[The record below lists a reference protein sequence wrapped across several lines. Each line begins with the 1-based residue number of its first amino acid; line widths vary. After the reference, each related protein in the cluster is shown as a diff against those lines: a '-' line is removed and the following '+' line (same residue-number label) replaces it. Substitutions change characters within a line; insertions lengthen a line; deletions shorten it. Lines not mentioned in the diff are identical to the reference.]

1 MAEIHLL
8 SDEIIN
14 KIAAGEVIERP
25 ASAVKELIENA
36 IDAGATRIQVQIEQ
50 GGKKKIQVTD
60 NGKGMGAEDLEL
72 CFLRHTTSKLT
83 NAGDLF
89 HLQTNGFRG
98 EAVASI
104 AAVSKLT
111 ITSATEEGESGRI
124 VVKGGDVVEKE
135 DIQASRGTTFL
146 VEDLFFNTPV
156 RRTFLGSETSECS
169 RILDIVLKTA
179 ISHPEIRF
187 DYKVGE
193 RTVFTGVPGEL
204 RSRIAEAIGSKVAK
218 SLLPVDYTE
227 AGVHVSGFISPTTE
241 TNGKRNHQFLFMRNR
256 PIENKMVSKAV
267 SQAYEP
273 YGAQC
278 KPVTVLFLDMPDMEF
293 DINVHPAKREVR
305 FANGNLV
312 FLVVTH
318 AIRDTFTKDLE
329 ANSPF
334 IDLSDEFMGKPTQSS
349 FAGQSSFTQQP
360 TAQPA
365 FAASQQP
372 FGNSAGQAAQTQ
384 PQNDLPWEN
393 PFTKTNYAGI
403 TPSPSPTNASFAD
416 KPYAAQSQQAFKQQA
431 QAVKANTLSD
441 KKSKYD
447 VSDDVQDLFSLP
459 EYGKIISLEQDLT
472 KPEQPRET
480 PWTPPAFFQ
489 IANTYIA
496 AEDSNGLLIIDQHAA
511 HTRVLFEQAME
522 SLQNNIAQDSQ
533 ELLFP
538 ELIDLSKQEKE
549 VFRNVDEQL
558 RKLGFFVEPFGG
570 DTYQIRSIPSALPLS
585 RAAKAVHDFLSDVDE
600 NDTKNDM
607 VKFQEAIAKS
617 WAKTNAYQA
626 GDKLKPEEITALVS
640 QLMITQDP
648 LKSPFG
654 CPTLMRLTLD
664 ELSKKF
670 RH

>member
-83 NAGDLF
+83 NADDLF

-111 ITSATEEGESGRI
+111 ITSATEDGESGRI

-187 DYKVGE
+187 DYKVGD

-334 IDLSDEFMGKPTQSS
+334 IDLSDEFMGKPGQSSFTEQSS
-349 FAGQSSFTQQP
+349 FAGQP

-372 FGNSAGQAAQTQ
+372 FGHSAGQAAQVL

-403 TPSPSPTNASFAD
+403 TPANASFAD

-549 VFRNVDEQL
+549 IFRNVDEQL

-600 NDTKNDM
+600 NDTKSDM
-607 VKFQEAIAKS
+607 VKFQEAVAKS

-654 CPTLMRLTLD
+654 SPTLMRLTLD

>member
-60 NGKGMGAEDLEL
+60 NGKGMGSDDLEL

-83 NAGDLF
+83 NADDLF

-111 ITSATEEGESGRI
+111 ITSATQDGESGRI
-124 VVKGGDVVEKE
+124 VVKGGEVIERE

-146 VEDLFFNTPV
+146 VEDLFYNTPV

-169 RILDIVLKTA
+169 RILDIVIKTA

-187 DYKVGE
+187 DYKVGD

-218 SLLPVDYTE
+218 SLLAVDYTE
-227 AGVHVSGFISPTTE
+227 AGVHVTGYISPTTE

-334 IDLSDEFMGKPTQSS
+334 IDLSDEFMGKPAQSNFAQSS
-349 FAGQSSFTQQP
+349 PAPFVQP
-360 TAQPA
+360 VTAQPA
-365 FAASQQP
+365 PSEFVQSSPAQSAATAPQ
-372 FGNSAGQAAQTQ
+372 
-384 PQNDLPWEN
+384 QNDLPWE
-393 PFTKTNYAGI
+393 K
-403 TPSPSPTNASFAD
+403 PS
-416 KPYAAQSQQAFKQQA
+416 KPYAQPPKQANA
-431 QAVKANTLSD
+431 LSD
-441 KKSKYD
+441 KKSKYN

-459 EYGKIISLEQDLT
+459 EYGKIISLEPDHS
-472 KPEQPRET
+472 KPAPPPET
-480 PWTPPAFFQ
+480 PWAPPSFFQ

-496 AEDSNGLLIIDQHAA
+496 GEDSNGLLIIDQHAA

-522 SLQNNIAQDSQ
+522 SLQNNISQDSQ

-549 VFRNVDEQL
+549 IFRNVDEQL

-570 DTYQIRSIPSALPLS
+570 DTFQIRSIPSALPLS
-585 RAAKAVHDFLSDVDE
+585 RAAKAVHDFLNDVDE

-654 CPTLMRLTLD
+654 SPTLMRLTLE

>member
-60 NGKGMGAEDLEL
+60 NGKGMGNADLEL

-83 NAGDLF
+83 NADDLF

-111 ITSATEEGESGRI
+111 ITSATQDGESGRI
-124 VVKGGDVVEKE
+124 VIKGGEIVEREDV
-135 DIQASRGTTFL
+135 QASRGTTFL
-146 VEDLFFNTPV
+146 VEDLFYNTPV

-169 RILDIVLKTA
+169 RILDIVIKTA

-187 DYKVGE
+187 DYKVGD

-218 SLLPVDYTE
+218 GLLPVDYTE
-227 AGVHVSGFISPTTE
+227 AGVHVTGYISPTTE

-334 IDLSDEFMGKPTQSS
+334 IDLSDEFMGKPTASTSAQSPFTQTPFAQSS
-349 FAGQSSFTQQP
+349 STQFTQTPFEQS
-360 TAQPA
+360 TQPA
-365 FAASQQP
+365 PATFSEQP
-372 FGNSAGQAAQTQ
+372 K
-384 PQNDLPWEN
+384 NDLPWETAQS
-393 PFTKTNYAGI
+393 TKPAT
-403 TPSPSPTNASFAD
+403 
-416 KPYAAQSQQAFKQQA
+416 KPYAQPP
-431 QAVKANTLSD
+431 KATSSLSD

-459 EYGKIISLEQDLT
+459 EYGKIISLEPDHS
-472 KPEQPRET
+472 KPAPPPET
-480 PWTPPAFFQ
+480 PWAPPSFFQ

-496 AEDSNGLLIIDQHAA
+496 GEDSNGLLIIDQHAA

-549 VFRNVDEQL
+549 IFRNVDEQL

-585 RAAKAVHDFLSDVDE
+585 RAAKAVHDFLNDVDE

-626 GDKLKPEEITALVS
+626 GDKLKPEEITALVG

-654 CPTLMRLTLD
+654 SPTLMRLTLE

>member
-60 NGKGMGAEDLEL
+60 NGKGMGSADLEL

-83 NAGDLF
+83 NADDLF

-111 ITSATEEGESGRI
+111 ITSATQDGESGRI
-124 VVKGGDVVEKE
+124 VIKGGEVIEKE

-146 VEDLFFNTPV
+146 VEDLFYNTPV

-169 RILDIVLKTA
+169 RILDIVIKTA

-187 DYKVGE
+187 DYKVGD

-218 SLLPVDYTE
+218 SLLAVDYTE
-227 AGVHVSGFISPTTE
+227 AGVHVTGYISPTTE

-334 IDLSDEFMGKPTQSS
+334 IDLSDEFMGKPTQP
-349 FAGQSSFTQQP
+349 G
-360 TAQPA
+360 PA
-365 FAASQQP
+365 AFSE
-372 FGNSAGQAAQTQ
+372 Q
-384 PQNDLPWEN
+384 PQNDLPWES
-393 PFTKTNYAGI
+393 
-403 TPSPSPTNASFAD
+403 TPSTAAQPSAAAPTPAQPNFAQPNFAQPSFASATPAS
-416 KPYAAQSQQAFKQQA
+416 KPYAQPAKQSA
-431 QAVKANTLSD
+431 TSLLSD

-459 EYGKIISLEQDLT
+459 EYGKIISLEPDHT
-472 KPEQPRET
+472 KPEPPRET
-480 PWTPPAFFQ
+480 PWAPPSFFQ

-496 AEDSNGLLIIDQHAA
+496 GEDSNGLLIIDQHAA

-549 VFRNVDEQL
+549 IFRNVDEQL

-585 RAAKAVHDFLSDVDE
+585 RAAKAVHDFLNDVDE

-654 CPTLMRLTLD
+654 SPTLMRLTLE

>member
-60 NGKGMGAEDLEL
+60 NGKGMGAADLDL
-72 CFLRHTTSKLT
+72 CYLRHTTSKLT
-83 NAGDLF
+83 NADDLF
-89 HLQTNGFRG
+89 HLHTNGFRG

-111 ITSATEEGESGRI
+111 ITSATQEGESGRI
-124 VVKGGDVVEKE
+124 VVKGGEVIEKE

-146 VEDLFFNTPV
+146 VEDLFYNTPV

-187 DYKVGE
+187 DYKVGD

-218 SLLPVDYTE
+218 GLLPVDYTE
-227 AGVHVSGFISPTTE
+227 AGVHVTGYISPTTE

-329 ANSPF
+329 AHSPI
-334 IDLSDEFMGKPTQSS
+334 IDLSDEFMG
-349 FAGQSSFTQQP
+349 
-360 TAQPA
+360 
-365 FAASQQP
+365 
-372 FGNSAGQAAQTQ
+372 GQAPAAAPAVKSEMPETFEMPAQ

-393 PFTKTNYAGI
+393 PFQQA
-403 TPSPSPTNASFAD
+403 
-416 KPYAAQSQQAFKQQA
+416 KPYAAQTQQPSFASKPFA
-431 QAVKANTLSD
+431 QPAKPANTLSD

-459 EYGKIISLEQDLT
+459 EYGKIISLEPDHS
-472 KPEQPRET
+472 KPAPPPET
-480 PWTPPAFFQ
+480 PWAPPSFFQ

-496 AEDSNGLLIIDQHAA
+496 GEDSNGLLIIDQHAA

-522 SLQNNIAQDSQ
+522 SLQNNIMQDSQ

-549 VFRNVDEQL
+549 IFRNVDEQL

-585 RAAKAVHDFLSDVDE
+585 RAAKAVHDFLNDVDE

-626 GDKLKPEEITALVS
+626 GDKLKPEEITALVG

-654 CPTLMRLTLD
+654 SPTLMRLTLE

>member
-60 NGKGMGAEDLEL
+60 NGKGMGAADLEL

-83 NAGDLF
+83 NADDLF

-111 ITSATEEGESGRI
+111 ITSATQDGESGRI
-124 VVKGGDVVEKE
+124 IIKGGEVVEKE

-146 VEDLFFNTPV
+146 VEDLFYNTPV

-169 RILDIVLKTA
+169 RILDIVIKTA

-187 DYKVGE
+187 DYKVGD
-193 RTVFTGVPGEL
+193 RAVFTGVPGEL

-227 AGVHVSGFISPTTE
+227 AGVHVTGFISPTTE

-334 IDLSDEFMGKPTQSS
+334 IDLSDELMEKPET
-349 FAGQSSFTQQP
+349 P
-360 TAQPA
+360 K
-365 FAASQQP
+365 
-372 FGNSAGQAAQTQ
+372 
-384 PQNDLPWEN
+384 NDLPWEPHDTVQPN
-393 PFTKTNYAGI
+393 FAQPNFAQPAKPQY
-403 TPSPSPTNASFAD
+403 PQHAS
-416 KPYAAQSQQAFKQQA
+416 
-431 QAVKANTLSD
+431 KASELSD
-441 KKSKYD
+441 KKSKYN

-459 EYGKIISLEQDLT
+459 EYGKIISLEPDLT
-472 KPEQPRET
+472 KPQPQPEA
-480 PWTPPAFFQ
+480 PWAPPTFFQ

-496 AEDSNGLLIIDQHAA
+496 GEDANGLLIIDQHAA
-511 HTRVLFEQAME
+511 HTRILFEQAME

-549 VFRNVDEQL
+549 IFHHVDEQL

-570 DTYQIRSIPSALPLS
+570 DTFQIRSIPSALPLS
-585 RAAKAVHDFLSDVDE
+585 RAAKAVHDFLNDVDE
-600 NDTKNDM
+600 NDTKDDM

-626 GDKLKPEEITALVS
+626 GDKLKPEEITALVG

-654 CPTLMRLTLD
+654 NPTLMRLTLD

>member
-60 NGKGMGAEDLEL
+60 NGKGMGAADLEL

-83 NAGDLF
+83 NADDLF

-111 ITSATEEGESGRI
+111 ITSATQDGESGRI
-124 VVKGGDVVEKE
+124 IIKGGEVVEKE

-146 VEDLFFNTPV
+146 VEDLFYNTPV

-169 RILDIVLKTA
+169 RILDIVIKTA

-187 DYKVGE
+187 DYKVGD
-193 RTVFTGVPGEL
+193 RAVFTGVPGEL

-227 AGVHVSGFISPTTE
+227 AGVHVTGFISPTTE

-334 IDLSDEFMGKPTQSS
+334 IDLSDELAGKP
-349 FAGQSSFTQQP
+349 
-360 TAQPA
+360 AQK
-365 FAASQQP
+365 
-372 FGNSAGQAAQTQ
+372 
-384 PQNDLPWEN
+384 DLPWESQQ
-393 PFTKTNYAGI
+393 
-403 TPSPSPTNASFAD
+403 PSPMAQPQFTQPSAQQSSAQPTFAQPAKPQYPQHTSKASE
-416 KPYAAQSQQAFKQQA
+416 
-431 QAVKANTLSD
+431 LSD
-441 KKSKYD
+441 KKSKYN

-459 EYGKIISLEQDLT
+459 EYGKIISLEPDLT
-472 KPEQPRET
+472 KQQPQPEA
-480 PWTPPAFFQ
+480 PWAPPTFFQ

-496 AEDSNGLLIIDQHAA
+496 GEDANGLLIIDQHAA
-511 HTRVLFEQAME
+511 HTRILFEQAME

-549 VFRNVDEQL
+549 IFQHVNEQL
-558 RKLGFFVEPFGG
+558 KKLGFFVEPFGG
-570 DTYQIRSIPSALPLS
+570 DTFQIRSIPSALPLS
-585 RAAKAVHDFLSDVDE
+585 RAAKAVHDFLNDVDE
-600 NDTKNDM
+600 NDTKDDM

-626 GDKLKPEEITALVS
+626 GDKLKPEEITALVG

-654 CPTLMRLTLD
+654 NPTLMRLTLD

>member
-60 NGKGMGAEDLEL
+60 NGKGMGADDLAM
-72 CFLRHTTSKLT
+72 CYLRHTTSKLT
-83 NAGDLF
+83 TADDLF

-111 ITSATEEGESGRI
+111 ITSATQDGESGRI
-124 VVKGGDVVEKE
+124 IIKGGEVVEKE

-146 VEDLFFNTPV
+146 VEDLFYNTPV

-169 RILDIVLKTA
+169 RILDIVIKTA

-187 DYKVGE
+187 DYKVGD
-193 RTVFTGVPGEL
+193 RAVFTGVPGEL

-227 AGVHVSGFISPTTE
+227 AGVHVTGFISPTTE

-334 IDLSDEFMGKPTQSS
+334 IDLSDELAGKPAQSS
-349 FAGQSSFTQQP
+349 SS
-360 TAQPA
+360 
-365 FAASQQP
+365 
-372 FGNSAGQAAQTQ
+372 
-384 PQNDLPWEN
+384 QNDLPWE
-393 PFTKTNYAGI
+393 
-403 TPSPSPTNASFAD
+403 TPT
-416 KPYAAQSQQAFKQQA
+416 KPYAPQTFASQSNPSKQPAQSSFAQPARPQYPPERPAQSVPQFAKSAFT
-431 QAVKANTLSD
+431 ANTLSD

-459 EYGKIISLEQDLT
+459 EYGKIISLESDLT
-472 KPEQPRET
+472 KPQPQPEA
-480 PWTPPAFFQ
+480 PWTPPTFFQ

-496 AEDSNGLLIIDQHAA
+496 GEDANGLLIIDQHAA

-549 VFRNVDEQL
+549 IFRNVDEQL

-570 DTYQIRSIPSALPLS
+570 DTYQIRSIPSSLPLS
-585 RAAKAVHDFLSDVDE
+585 RAAKAVHDFLNDVDE

-626 GDKLKPEEITALVS
+626 GDKLKPEEITSLVG

-654 CPTLMRLTLD
+654 NPTLMRLTLD

>member
-60 NGKGMGAEDLEL
+60 NGKGMGAADLEL

-83 NAGDLF
+83 NADDLF

-111 ITSATEEGESGRI
+111 ITSATQDGESGRI
-124 VVKGGDVVEKE
+124 IIKGGEVVEKE
-135 DIQASRGTTFL
+135 DVQASRGTTFL
-146 VEDLFFNTPV
+146 VEDLFYNTPV

-169 RILDIVLKTA
+169 RILDIVIKTA

-187 DYKVGE
+187 DYKVGD
-193 RTVFTGVPGEL
+193 RAVFTGVPGEL

-227 AGVHVSGFISPTTE
+227 AGVHVTGFISPTTE

-334 IDLSDEFMGKPTQSS
+334 IDLSDELMEKPET
-349 FAGQSSFTQQP
+349 P
-360 TAQPA
+360 K
-365 FAASQQP
+365 
-372 FGNSAGQAAQTQ
+372 
-384 PQNDLPWEN
+384 NDLPWE
-393 PFTKTNYAGI
+393 
-403 TPSPSPTNASFAD
+403 PSNCAPSNCAQTSFAQPSFAQPA
-416 KPYAAQSQQAFKQQA
+416 KPQYPQHAS
-431 QAVKANTLSD
+431 KAGDLSD
-441 KKSKYD
+441 KKSKYN

-459 EYGKIISLEQDLT
+459 EYGKIISLEPDLT
-472 KPEQPRET
+472 KPQPQPEA
-480 PWTPPAFFQ
+480 PWAPPTFFQ

-496 AEDSNGLLIIDQHAA
+496 GEDANGLLIIDQHAA
-511 HTRVLFEQAME
+511 HTRILFEQAME

-549 VFRNVDEQL
+549 IFHHVDEQL

-570 DTYQIRSIPSALPLS
+570 DTFQIRSIPSALPLS
-585 RAAKAVHDFLSDVDE
+585 RAAKAVHDFLNDVDE
-600 NDTKNDM
+600 NDTKDDM

-626 GDKLKPEEITALVS
+626 GDKLKPEEITALVG

-654 CPTLMRLTLD
+654 NPTLMRLTLD

>member
-36 IDAGATRIQVQIEQ
+36 IDAGASRIQIQIEQ
-50 GGKKKIQVTD
+50 GGKKKILVQD
-60 NGKGMGAEDLEL
+60 NGKGMGADDLEL

-83 NAGDLF
+83 SADDLF

-111 ITSATEEGESGRI
+111 ITSATQEGESGRI
-124 VVKGGDVVEKE
+124 IVKGGDIVEKE

-187 DYKVGE
+187 DYKVGD

-227 AGVHVSGFISPTTE
+227 AGVHVTGFISPTTE

-318 AIRDTFTKDLE
+318 AIRDTFTKDME
-329 ANSPF
+329 ANSPI
-334 IDLSDEFMGKPTQSS
+334 IDLSDEFMGKPEP
-349 FAGQSSFTQQP
+349 QQ
-360 TAQPA
+360 
-365 FAASQQP
+365 
-372 FGNSAGQAAQTQ
+372 N
-384 PQNDLPWEN
+384 NLPWEKHDTEKPN
-393 PFTKTNYAGI
+393 
-403 TPSPSPTNASFAD
+403 FAQPNFPQPA
-416 KPYAAQSQQAFKQQA
+416 KPQYPQQTSKAAD
-431 QAVKANTLSD
+431 LSD

-459 EYGKIISLEQDLT
+459 EYGKIISLEPDHT
-472 KPEQPRET
+472 KPEPPPET
-480 PWTPPAFFQ
+480 PWAPPTFFQ

-496 AEDSNGLLIIDQHAA
+496 GEDSNGLLIIDQHAA
-511 HTRVLFEQAME
+511 HTRILFEQAME

-549 VFRNVDEQL
+549 IFRNVDGQL
-558 RKLGFFVEPFGG
+558 RKLGFYVEPFGG
-570 DTYQIRSIPSALPLS
+570 DTFQIRSIPSALPLS
-585 RAAKAVHDFLSDVDE
+585 RAAKAVHDFLNDVEEDGSQ
-600 NDTKNDM
+600 NDM
-607 VKFQEAIAKS
+607 VKFQESIAKS

-626 GDKLKPEEITALVS
+626 GDKLKPEEITALVG

-654 CPTLMRLTLD
+654 NPTLMRLTLD